1 MVQQSVP
8 PRLSTS
14 APPSVTWWVY
24 IVVIVCALLSG
35 AGAIIALINPAML
48 VAPHAEINEAAR
60 TFAGYFVARNLAL
73 ACALLALLVLR
84 ARRALGQLLALVGF
98 IQLVDTVVDCVEG
111 RWSVAPGV
119 LVLGIVFLLAAAR
132 LSGYPFWKRTA
143 WTDSTLD

>member
-1 MVQQSVP
+1 MVQQSAP

-14 APPSVTWWVY
+14 VSPSVTWWVY

-48 VAPHAEINEAAR
+48 VAPHAEINEGAR
-60 TFAGYFVARNLAL
+60 VFAGYFVARNLAL
-73 ACALLALLVLR
+73 ACALLALLVLPAPR
-84 ARRALGQLLALVGF
+84 AHGPLPALVGF
-98 IQLVDTVVDCVEG
+98 IQLVDTALDCVAG

-132 LSGYPFWKRTA
+132 LSGFPFWKRTA
-143 WTDSTLD
+143 WTD